1 MSVTRFENKT
11 KVADITPNTD
21 EILNKVADI
30 TPNIEDILNAVYP
43 IGVIVCGA
51 KPSIGTWEQ
60 IQGRFLVGAGGA
72 YSVNATG
79 GATSHTHTTGNH
91 TLTVN
96 EIPSHSH
103 NLNHPYAV
111 WGHNSTKN
119 GFAAS
124 SGNWIGSDTAGGDYK
139 RTANA
144 GGGQGHNHGDTGSS
158 SNLPPYLA
166 VYMWRRT
173 A

>member
-1 MSVTRFENKT
+1 MSVIRFENKT

-21 EILNKVADI
+21 EILNKVVDI
-30 TPNIEDILNAVYP
+30 TPNIDEILNAIYP

-60 IQGRFLVGAGGA
+60 IQGRFLWASNSAHPAG
-72 YSVNATG
+72 STG
-79 GATSHTHTTGNH
+79 GEENH

-96 EIPSHSH
+96 EMPSHSH

-111 WGHNSTKN
+111 WGKTSTKN
-119 GFAAS
+119 GFATS
-124 SGNWIGSDTAGGDYK
+124 GGNWQGSDTAGGDYK
-139 RTANA
+139 HTANT
-144 GGGQGHNHGDTGSS
+144 GGGHGHN
-158 SNLPPYLA
+158 NMPPYLS
-166 VYMWRRT
+166 VNMWRRT